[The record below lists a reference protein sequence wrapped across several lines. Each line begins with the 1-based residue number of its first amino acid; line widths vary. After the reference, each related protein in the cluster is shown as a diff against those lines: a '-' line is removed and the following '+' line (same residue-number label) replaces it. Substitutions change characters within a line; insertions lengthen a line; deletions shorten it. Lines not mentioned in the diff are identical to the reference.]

1 MQVDTRQN
9 SKDLASKIQDVQEK
23 IAKFGTRIDQINNE
37 LDLEKIEIES
47 QALVKQL
54 GDLLIAQK
62 VQQNLEE
69 NSSLQD
75 SAKELVHHLKK
86 KP

>member
-9 SKDLASKIQDVQEK
+9 SKDLASKLQDVQEK
-23 IAKFGTRIDQINNE
+23 IAKFGARIDRINNE
-37 LDLEKIEIES
+37 LDLEKIEMES
-47 QALVKQL
+47 QALAKQL

-75 SAKELVHHLKK
+75 STKELVQHLKK
-86 KP
+86 KL